1 MRSAK
6 VMLLRRLLAAEG
18 IDLAHR
24 RVLDYGFGAGA
35 FLQDCPTSGSLFGV
49 EMDPEAVA
57 ELGAFLRARGFAQV
71 DLRPLDVERWR
82 ENALL
87 ALRYDV
93 IVCSHVLEHLPDPV
107 DLLAALRQCLAP
119 GGALLVLLPIHE
131 RRRDSHHAHAVTPA
145 LAFEWCARAGLA
157 VARRFD
163 SDYAC
168 DPFQPVFAWRG
179 RLGRI
184 VAQGVSLGLGLAA
197 KLVGE
202 NRWMPL
208 GDRLGPK
215 LGWRPTQL
223 ALALAPSAENADAPP
238 SPPPG
243 RRREKD

>member
-1 MRSAK
+1 
-6 VMLLRRLLAAEG
+6 MLLRRLLAAEG
-18 IDLAHR
+18 RDLAHQ

-35 FLQDCPTSGSLFGV
+35 FLQDCPTCAHLFGV

-57 ELGAFLRARGFAQV
+57 ELESFLRAREFAQV

-87 ALRYDV
+87 TLRYDV
-93 IVCSHVLEHLPDPV
+93 IVCSHVLEHLPNPV
-107 DLLAALRQCLAP
+107 ELLAALKKCLAP
-119 GGALLVLLPIHE
+119 GGVLLVLLPIHE
-131 RRRDSHHAHAVTPA
+131 RRRDPHHAHAVTPA
-145 LAFEWCARAGLA
+145 LALEWCARAGLV

-208 GDRLGPK
+208 GDWLGPK

-223 ALALAPSAENADAPP
+223 ALALAPNAEIANAPASSAREADAGKGL
-238 SPPPG
+238 SQ
-243 RRREKD
+243 